1 MKWRKTIFLLF
12 WILSLIGISFFGGP
26 VSYGLFWG
34 LTLLLVVS
42 LLYLLFVF
50 WQFRIYQEIGSR
62 TIVCKEPMPYYFSL
76 QNETLLSFASLR
88 ISMFDGLSK
97 VLDVAENKE
106 YQLLPEEKYVYE
118 TKLICFY
125 RGEYEVG
132 VKEIVITDF
141 LRLFQLRYK
150 NPGTI
155 KALVYPRLLHLPSIS
170 GLEDEISALA
180 REHYLEQARMD
191 VVTRDY
197 TPGDALKQIHF
208 KASAKE
214 GTLKTRLKVGERKSR
229 VKLIFDTQRFSQSPE
244 EYLPLENQILE
255 ATLAI
260 GEVLAAA
267 NIAYEAHF
275 AGAGMSQG
283 SHSANQI
290 FVGGIRD
297 FDALY
302 EAVSKVEFAGQQ
314 SIEILLREQCK
325 STEEQTLIVVAHE
338 VSREALGW
346 LQKCVLDN
354 GRVFLYL
361 ITDEEDIYSKWNSDR
376 MKIHLIPTDGKL
388 EELL

>member
-1 MKWRKTIFLLF
+1 MKWRKLIFLLF
-12 WILSLIGISFFGGP
+12 WILSLVGISFFGGP

-76 QNETLLSFASLR
+76 QNETGLTFASLR
-88 ISMFDGLSK
+88 IAMFDGLSK

-141 LRLFQLRYK
+141 LRLFQFRYK

-170 GLEDEISALA
+170 GLEDEITALA

-197 TPGDALKQIHF
+197 IPGDALKQIHF
-208 KASAKE
+208 KASAKA
-214 GTLKTRLKVGERKSR
+214 GSLQTRLKVGERKHK
-229 VKLIFDTQRFSQSPE
+229 VKLLFDTRRFCDRPE

-255 ATLAI
+255 AALAI
-260 GEVLAAA
+260 GEVLATA
-267 NIAYEAHF
+267 NISYEAHF
-275 AGAGMSQG
+275 VSGGMR
-283 SHSANQI
+283 QI
-290 FVGGIRD
+290 SIHGIGD

-302 EAVSKVEFAGQQ
+302 EAVSKVEFEKKETFEA
-314 SIEILLREQCK
+314 LLIDQG
-325 STEEQTLIVVAHE
+325 TDAEEQTLIVVAHK
-338 VSREALGW
+338 VSWEEMTC
-346 LQKCVLDN
+346 LQKCILDT

-361 ITDEEDIYSKWNSDR
+361 ITDEQEESYSKWNSDR

>member
-1 MKWRKTIFLLF
+1 MRWRRAIFLMF
-12 WILSLIGISFFGGP
+12 WILSLVGISLFGGP

-50 WQFRIYQEIGSR
+50 MQFRIYQEIGSR

-76 QNETLLSFASLR
+76 KNETPLAFASLR
-88 ISMFDGLSK
+88 ITMFDGLSK

-118 TKLICFY
+118 TKIICFY

-141 LRLFQLRYK
+141 LRLFQFKYK

-155 KALVYPRLLHLPSIS
+155 KALVYPRLLHLASVK
-170 GLEDEISALA
+170 GLEDEINALT
-180 REHYLEQARMD
+180 REYPLEQTRMD

-197 TPGDALKQIHF
+197 IAGDALKQIHF

-214 GTLKTRLKVGERKSR
+214 GTLKTRLRTGERKHL
-229 VKLIFDTQRFSQSPE
+229 VKLLFATDRCSANPE

-255 ATLAI
+255 TVLAI
-260 GEVLAAA
+260 GEVLAGL
-267 NIAYEAHF
+267 NIAYSVQFFSKGFRQLAV
-275 AGAGMSQG
+275 
-283 SHSANQI
+283 N
-290 FVGGIRD
+290 GIGD
-297 FDALY
+297 FDAFY
-302 EAVSKVEFAGQQ
+302 EASAKVEFARGQ
-314 SIEILLREQCK
+314 SLKGLLQGEWDKAMPQ
-325 STEEQTLIVVAHE
+325 EQTLILVAHKVTSE
-338 VSREALGW
+338 EMQW
-346 LQKCVLDN
+346 LHKCCLN
-354 GRVFLYL
+354 GGKVILYL
-361 ITDEEDIYSKWNSDR
+361 ITEEEIYNTLNSDR